1 LLSALLLLLAP
12 VLLLGARL
20 LLLALVRLLGP
31 RLPLLAL
38 VRLLGPRLLLLVSVR
53 LLDATLFL
61 VLLLFIPIRLP
72 LFRLALLNLF
82 WRLSLLVLVLLCV
95 RGTYGSEKK

>member
-1 LLSALLLLLAP
+1 LSAL
-12 VLLLGARL
+12 L

-31 RLPLLAL
+31 P
-38 VRLLGPRLLLLVSVR
+38 LLLLVSVR

-72 LFRLALLNLF
+72 LFRLALLDLF
-82 WRLSLLVLVLLCV
+82 WRLSFSVLVLLCV